1 MSWLIIAGCMALG
14 AWAVWITVKYVRLVT
29 NVFLNTSVS
38 AMPQTKWEI
47 EGELVK
53 FLSLDG
59 VHLRGLFVPAISGGH
74 GGTIVFAHEV
84 GAGLNSYERYCAFLL
99 EAGYNIFSFD
109 FRGQHAEENTHYNPT
124 QWASEDE
131 YYDLLGAIAYIEG
144 RPDVAPDRIGL
155 FGVSRGATT
164 CLCVAG
170 RNQRL
175 KAVVCDGAFSTME
188 TLVSYISKW
197 AAIYMPLWVANNLPR
212 FIILWLSFLGLKNSQ
227 RRLGLK
233 LLTLEWSLRQNKT
246 VPVFI
251 IHGQK
256 DNYIDSRH
264 ARWLYD
270 RIRASKE
277 MWIVPG
283 ARHNEAVVLE
293 PEEYRK
299 RVTAFVKEYI

>member
-1 MSWLIIAGCMALG
+1 MIRTAFAILAA
-14 AWAVWITVKYVRLVT
+14 AAAYAVYLTVKYVRLLAT
-29 NVFLNTSVS
+29 VFLNATVS
-38 AMPQTKWEI
+38 APPRTRWEI
-47 EGELVK
+47 DAEVVR

-59 VHLRGLFVPAISGGH
+59 VELRGIFVQANGGR

-109 FRGQHAEENTHYNPT
+109 FRGQHAERGMHYNPT
-124 QWASEDE
+124 QWASENE
-131 YYDLLGAIAYIEG
+131 YYDLLGAIAYVSG
-144 RPDVAPDRIGL
+144 RPDVDADRIGL

-164 CLCVAG
+164 CLCVLG
-170 RNQRL
+170 RNPGVR
-175 KAVVCDGAFSTME
+175 AVVCDGAFSTRE
-188 TLVSYISKW
+188 TLVSYVRKW
-197 AAIYMPLWVANNLPR
+197 APIYFPPLFARRLPG
-212 FIILWLSFLGLKNSQ
+212 FVIAYLSWLGLKAAQ

-233 LLTLEWSLRQNKT
+233 LLTIEWSLRRNT
-246 VPVFI
+246 TIPVFI

-283 ARHNEAVVLE
+283 ARHNEAVLLA
-293 PEEYRK
+293 PDEYRK
-299 RVTAFVKEYI
+299 RVTAFVREYV